1 MSRFPSL
8 PAQPGLADVFSRFA
22 DSVGPLFEYHDR
34 LLRGPSPLSIGE
46 RELIAAYTSALNACA
61 FCAGSHRLVAQVHG
75 IEPRVLDELLAD
87 PASPCVDAKVKPL
100 LAYVR
105 QLTLRPSRIT
115 DADAA
120 AVFAAGWNEDA
131 LFHAISICGLFNL
144 MNRIVEGCGV
154 VTSAEVQA
162 EQRERHEQ
170 MKDVP
175 DPYQRFGRRLGII
188 S

>member
-8 PAQPGLADVFSRFA
+8 PPHPGLADVFLRFA
-22 DSVGPLFEYHDR
+22 DSVAPLFEYHDR

-46 RELIAAYTSALNACA
+46 RELLAAYTSALNACS
-61 FCAGSHRLVAQVHG
+61 FCAGAHRAVAEVHG
-75 IEPRVLDELLAD
+75 IDPLLLDQLSEDPAAAQLEPRLQ
-87 PASPCVDAKVKPL
+87 PL

-105 QLTLRPSRIT
+105 KLTLTPARIT

-120 AVFAAGWNEDA
+120 AVFDAGWDETA

-144 MNRIVEGCGV
+144 MNRLVEGCGV
-154 VTSAEVQA
+154 ETSPEVRA
-162 EQRERHEQ
+162 EQRERHQQ

-175 DPYQRFGRRLGII
+175 DPYRRFGRMLGII
-188 S
+188 P